1 MFYDPEEIFT
11 LKYTAFSK
19 QNAKLLPIGIHKHLN
34 YFIYF
39 FFNYDLKDI
48 LIYIAHISVKQI
60 RWSFS
65 FYVLQS
71 SSLDHNLKIS
81 VCCKVGCSYRK
92 NNRRKQVKIIRHASE
107 KRPLTGC
114 MLHGSLCY

>member
-1 MFYDPEEIFT
+1 MY
-11 LKYTAFSK
+11 A
-19 QNAKLLPIGIHKHLN
+19 
-34 YFIYF
+34 
-39 FFNYDLKDI
+39 
-48 LIYIAHISVKQI
+48 AHISVKQI

-71 SSLDHNLKIS
+71 SSLDHNLKMS

-92 NNRRKQVKIIRHASE
+92 NNRRKQVKIIRHAYE

-114 MLHGSLCY
+114 MLHGSLCYCSWISDDKVLKIRKRYSIKILKNYQESQESQGRGEICK